1 MDIERELEAEKR
13 LAKELADYVGM
24 WVAVR
29 DHKVV
34 ASAPSLTELLEQVDS
49 LNVEGVF
56 QVFEGPC
63 FFGLAA

>member
-1 MDIERELEAEKR
+1 MNIERELEAEKQ
-13 LAKELADYVGM
+13 LAKELADYVGK
-24 WVAVR
+24 WVAVN

-34 ASAPSLTELLEQVDS
+34 ASAPNLDKLLEQVHLLD
-49 LNVEGVF
+49 VEGVF

>member
-1 MDIERELEAEKR
+1 MSIKREIEAEEQ
-13 LAKELADYVGM
+13 LAKELADYVDM

-29 DHKVV
+29 DHHVV
-34 ASAPSLTELLEQVDS
+34 ASSHSLAKLLEQVHS

-56 QVFEGPC
+56 QVFEGSC